1 MDGGLKALR
10 SLGHERQM
18 EHFAGVDDRFQQDR
32 ISRRSFHDTKNGRF
46 FLCHEEVGQIIRTL
60 AKITPKVG

>member
-32 ISRRSFHDTKNGRF
+32 FPDVRF
-46 FLCHEEVGQIIRTL
+46 TTQKTAFFYVMKKLG
-60 AKITPKVG
+60 KS